1 MVVPARAQATRARLL
16 MERCF
21 KGHTVVVPAAG
32 PPVIDL
38 LWQVPYEWGGLLK
51 ALVVDPG
58 C

>member
-1 MVVPARAQATRARLL
+1 